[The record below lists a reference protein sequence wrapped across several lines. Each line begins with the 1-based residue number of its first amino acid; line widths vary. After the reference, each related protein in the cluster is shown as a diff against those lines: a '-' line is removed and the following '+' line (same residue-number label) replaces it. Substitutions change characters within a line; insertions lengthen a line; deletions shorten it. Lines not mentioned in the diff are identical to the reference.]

1 MRYRERNGWR
11 FVLALM
17 AFALVVAACGGDDD
31 AATTTA
37 AAETTETT
45 AAETTETTA
54 AETTETTAAETTET
68 TAAAAGTPFD
78 APGFSTWEEVLAAAD
93 GTTVNWFMWG
103 GSDTINSNVDN
114 DIGDAIKE
122 QFNITLN
129 RVPADAADFVNKVLD
144 ESAAGVT
151 EGGTIDLMWINGENF
166 ATLKNA
172 DLMYGPWAESL
183 PNAIYVPWQDAAI
196 ANDFGEPVV
205 GLESPWGH
213 AQFVV
218 EYDTAFVSD
227 APTTFEALQTWVHE
241 NPGQFTYPAIP
252 DFVGSVFVRHLFY
265 WAAGG
270 PDAFLGEFDQAVYDQ
285 YAPTVW
291 GYLNDLK
298 PDLWRGG
305 DTYPEG
311 AAMADLMANQEIH
324 FNLSYDPARAS
335 TNIAAG
341 TYPESIRTFVFDTGT
356 LSNNNYVGI
365 PFNAANPAGAM
376 VLANYIVSPEFQLI
390 MANPERWGWLI
401 PTDPS
406 TWPAEDQATLD
417 TFGSGVATL
426 PAAELTAA
434 ALPEPGGDWVTAFEA
449 GWIENVLQN

>member
-1 MRYRERNGWR
+1 MKFRKRGGWR
-11 FVLALM
+11 IVLALV
-17 AFALVVAACGGDDD
+17 AFALVAAACGDDD
-31 AATTTA
+31 AATTTQ
-37 AAETTETT
+37 AEQAT
-45 AAETTETTA
+45 A
-54 AETTETTAAETTET
+54 T
-68 TAAAAGTPFD
+68 TAAAATATTAAAATTAAPAAATTAAPVAATTPLD
-78 APGFSTWEEVLAAAD
+78 APGFTTWEEVLAAAD

-103 GSDTINSNVDN
+103 GSDTINSNVDK

-129 RVPADAADFVNKVLD
+129 RVPADAADFVNKILD

-151 EGGTIDLMWINGENF
+151 EGGSIDLMWINGENF

-196 ANDFGEPVV
+196 ANDFGEPVL

-227 APTTFEALQTWVHE
+227 APTTFEDLQTWVHE
-241 NPGQFTYPAIP
+241 NPGTFTYPAIP
-252 DFVGSVFVRHLFY
+252 DFTGSVFVRHLFY
-265 WAAGG
+265 WAAGS
-270 PDAFLGEFDQAVYDQ
+270 PDPFLGEFDQAVFDQ

-291 GYLNDLK
+291 AYLNDLES
-298 PDLWRGG
+298 DLWRGG

-311 AAMADLMANQEIH
+311 AAMADLLANQEIH
-324 FNLSYDPARAS
+324 FNMSYTPSRAS
-335 TNIAAG
+335 TYIGEG
-341 TYPESIRTFVFDTGT
+341 TYPESVRTFVFDTGT

-365 PFNAANPAGAM
+365 PFNAANPAAAM
-376 VLANYIVSPEFQLI
+376 VVANFIISPEFQLV
-390 MANPERWGWLI
+390 MADPDQWGWLV

-406 TWPAEDQATLD
+406 TWPADAQATLD
-417 TFGSGVATL
+417 SYGSGVATL
-426 PAAELTAA
+426 TAAELTAA
-434 ALPEPGGDWVTAFEA
+434 ALPEPAGVWVTAMEA
-449 GWIENVLQN
+449 GWIENVLEN